1 MNNRLSRKNK
11 AMILMCALAYIV
23 FGVLIAKYIGISLDF
38 QHDLIENIF
47 GISALF
53 SILVFIIFIWGY
65 SNFDG
70 SKDTWW
76 SDILYDFFPYKDK
89 RPQGKLFRD
98 MIFPSLFIS
107 LWCFGIGP
115 FVLICI
121 IGLVCLV
128 SYLLLLNPIIF
139 AYSEENNS
147 FYVSLALFFLE
158 LVLLLWHR
166 YELHRNR
173 IRYDYL
179 AFVRTCYCIGLYAFG
194 YVLIFMGYEE
204 SCKDLGAFAH
214 SVRTNDI
221 KLVDL
226 AILLKFFINL
236 LPGTLILYHCRRVH
250 NVLIYAED
258 TYFLY
263 LRSFMFDVKEDSLL
277 KFFPKEKQIMK
288 IGNPHNSLFLSGK
301 TIYND
306 VLYLPTTNW
315 KKHLDFYIYKA
326 YSIISVVDNT
336 KGVVWEMFH
345 HSRYYNKI
353 LFYVD
358 NAEILNKL
366 EIDLRQSEEYKQSP
380 ALYQSIVYL
389 NDLHVETP
397 FVFWIKDSMC
407 YYDTDLK
414 KIASLLSS
422 RLNVISEASF
432 EIITEDS
439 PEIEMRVE
447 TDLYDKWS
455 GTARTML
462 LAKKCASFINA
473 KIPLALFM
481 IGMLVAVIF
490 NVIFLGM
497 IVWFGVEELLEG
509 EIFAGTLTSL
519 IGAGFLGGLTYGI
532 YSIVKS
538 N

>member
-1 MNNRLSRKNK
+1 
-11 AMILMCALAYIV
+11 
-23 FGVLIAKYIGISLDF
+23 
-38 QHDLIENIF
+38 
-47 GISALF
+47 
-53 SILVFIIFIWGY
+53 
-65 SNFDG
+65 
-70 SKDTWW
+70 
-76 SDILYDFFPYKDK
+76 
-89 RPQGKLFRD
+89 
-98 MIFPSLFIS
+98 
-107 LWCFGIGP
+107 
-115 FVLICI
+115 
-121 IGLVCLV
+121 
-128 SYLLLLNPIIF
+128 
-139 AYSEENNS
+139 
-147 FYVSLALFFLE
+147 
-158 LVLLLWHR
+158 
-166 YELHRNR
+166 
-173 IRYDYL
+173 
-179 AFVRTCYCIGLYAFG
+179 
-194 YVLIFMGYEE
+194 MGYEE

-288 IGNPHNSLFLSGK
+288 IGNPRNSLFLSGK

-315 KKHLDFYIYKA
+315 QKHLDFYIYKA

-380 ALYQSIVYL
+380 ALYQSIVYF

-407 YYDTDLK
+407 YYHTDLK

-422 RLNVISEASF
+422 RLNVISEASL
-432 EIITEDS
+432 EIKTEDS
-439 PEIEMRVE
+439 PEIEMGVE
-447 TDLYDKWS
+447 TDKFDKWS
-455 GTARTML
+455 ETARTML

-473 KIPLALFM
+473 KVPLVLF
-481 IGMLVAVIF
+481 IVGMLVAVIF
-490 NVIFLGM
+490 NVIFGGM
-497 IVWFGVEELLEG
+497 IVWFGVVELLEG
-509 EIFAGTLTSL
+509 EIFVGTLTAL
-519 IGAGFLGGLTYGI
+519 IGAGLLGGLSYGI
-532 YSIVKS
+532 YSIIKS

>member
-1 MNNRLSRKNK
+1 
-11 AMILMCALAYIV
+11 MCALAYMV
-23 FGVLIAKYIGISLDF
+23 FGVLLARHIGISLDF
-38 QHDLIENIF
+38 QHDLVENIF

-53 SILVFIIFIWGY
+53 SILIFIIFLWGY

-76 SDILYDFFPYKDK
+76 SDLLCDFFPYKDK
-89 RPQGKLFRD
+89 CPHGRLFRD
-98 MIFPSLFIS
+98 IIFPSLFWS
-107 LWCFGIGP
+107 LWAWGIGP
-115 FVLICI
+115 ILIICV
-121 IGLVCLV
+121 IGIVCVV
-128 SYLLLLNPIIF
+128 SYILLLNPIIF

-147 FYVSLALFFLE
+147 FYLFFLE

-166 YELHRNR
+166 YELRRNR

-204 SCKDLGAFAH
+204 SYKDLEAFAH
-214 SVRTNDI
+214 SVRTNNI

-258 TYFLY
+258 TYYLY
-263 LRSFMFDVKEDSLL
+263 LRSFLFDVKEDSLL
-277 KFFPKEKQIMK
+277 KFFPQGKQIMK
-288 IGNPHNSLFLSGK
+288 IGNPHDSLFLSSK

-315 KKHLDFYIYKA
+315 QKHLDFYIYKA

-380 ALYQSIVYL
+380 ALYQSIVYF

-407 YYDTDLK
+407 YYHTDLK
-414 KIASLLSS
+414 KIASILSS

-432 EIITEDS
+432 EIATEDN
-439 PEIEMRVE
+439 PKIEMRVE
-447 TDLYDKWS
+447 TDLYDKWNE
-455 GTARTML
+455 TARTMS

-473 KIPLALFM
+473 KVPLVLF
-481 IGMLVAVIF
+481 IVGMLVAVIF
-490 NVIFLGM
+490 NVIFGGM
-497 IVWFGVEELLEG
+497 IVWFGVVALLEG
-509 EIFAGTLTSL
+509 EIFVGTLTAL
-519 IGAGFLGGLTYGI
+519 IGAGLLGGLSYGI
-532 YSIVKS
+532 YSIIKS